1 MPGFC
6 TECGQGLLGTGTCV
20 DGHSQ
25 LELAAVSAAAG
36 GRAGHQSFKLRRP
49 VGASEEQLTLPKARP
64 VPRLFASGI
73 EFMIY
78 LVALWVILVL
88 SAITGSVAGIV
99 LPLLLCAVVA
109 IRDLRGGMYSL
120 SKRLAGLRL
129 VDARTGLAASNVQGL
144 VRNGYFIVLLLIM
157 AIPLAEFI
165 ATVPFKMLVV
175 IDGLLVL
182 VNPAGRRLGDFLAG
196 TQVITVR
203 R

>member
-1 MPGFC
+1 MPGYC
-6 TECGQGLLGTGTCV
+6 TECGQRLLGTGTCV

-25 LELAAVSAAAG
+25 LELAAAG
-36 GRAGHQSFKLRRP
+36 RVGHQSFILRRP
-49 VGASEEQLTLPKARP
+49 VGAPEEQLTLPKARP

-78 LVALWVILVL
+78 LVALWVVVVL
-88 SAITGSVAGIV
+88 SAMTGLVAGRF

-129 VDARTGLAASNVQGL
+129 VDAKTGLAASNAQGL
-144 VRNGYFIVLLLIM
+144 ARNSYFIVLLLVM
-157 AIPLAEFI
+157 AVPVVEFI
-165 ATVPFKMLVV
+165 APLPFKMLVA

-196 TQVITVR
+196 TQVITIR

>member
-1 MPGFC
+1 MPGYC
-6 TECGQGLLGTGTCV
+6 TECGQRLLGTGTCV

-25 LELAAVSAAAG
+25 LELATVTAAG
-36 GRAGHQSFKLRRP
+36 GRLGHRSFTLRRP
-49 VGASEEQLTLPKARP
+49 VGAPEEQLTLPKARP
-64 VPRLFASGI
+64 VPRLAASGI

-78 LVALWVILVL
+78 VVALWAVLVL
-88 SAITGSVAGIV
+88 SALTGLVAGIV

-129 VDARTGLAASNVQGL
+129 VDAKTGLAASNAQGFA
-144 VRNGYFIVLLLIM
+144 RNSYFIVLLLLM
-157 AIPLAEFI
+157 ALPAVEFF
-165 ATVPFKMLVV
+165 AAVPFKMLVV
-175 IDGLLVL
+175 IDGLLVM

-196 TQVITVR
+196 TQVVSVR